1 MAPKTLVSPAQCP
14 NRPREL
20 PAVEVRD
27 RFVEQFTAFPDF
39 QFVPS
44 RSYHAT
50 DTAVVEG
57 RIVGTYLGDWTGIA
71 GTGNRVDACPD
82 PRHLSRGPRFQP
94 TFPVAGAAWSPERMA
109 WRSETVNDRRK
120 RSVRSETDRSPRVR
134 GASDRRVAGPVPNR
148 PRLRG
153 ERGRGRG
160 QLAPGG
166 LRDGISGRPGHSAD

>member
-20 PAVEVRD
+20 PAVEVSRPI
-27 RFVEQFTAFPDF
+27 RGAIHGLSRLPVRAVA
-39 QFVPS
+39 FVPRHRHGGRGGPHRRYVPRRLDGDRWHRQPRRCLP
-44 RSYHAT
+44 RSTAPEPRAT
-50 DTAVVEG
+50 
-57 RIVGTYLGDWTGIA
+57 
-71 GTGNRVDACPD
+71 
-82 PRHLSRGPRFQP
+82 FQP
-94 TFPVAGAAWSPERMA
+94 TFTVAAAAWSPERMA